1 MAEIDNPVAAEAA
14 CDPVAKAPPRTIT
27 IPILNQQPLLL
38 VIDPGAVIYVV
49 GPNGAGK
56 SALIGSLIAQV
67 ERDEFR
73 RITAHRQNW
82 TSGDGPNFAS
92 SQRANS
98 EQNVTAFNVAPER
111 RHLDH
116 DPQLFV
122 SLALAHLIN
131 AENIYHREYRPA
143 LLAAKTSAVDFEK
156 MIGSPPLHELNRL
169 LRRASLT
176 LEIVVGQDDTLRA
189 QIAPGVEIGVSRLSD
204 GERNAVFLCAEV
216 LTAPKNT
223 LLFIDEPERHLHRS
237 IINPLLRAL
246 FGARTDCAFIIAT
259 HELSLPIDSPSAQVV
274 LLQGSQWSGENVV
287 SFQADLLSEKSE
299 LPEEVRASILGSRPT
314 VLFMEGKTNGP
325 DLAIYSLLL
334 DGISAKPIGNC
345 RDVIAAV
352 SQLRN
357 ATDLHWVKPF
367 GLIDLDDRD
376 EEEVMKLAARS
387 VFAITTATVEGIY
400 YSNAAMT
407 AVVAGANQ
415 MVDQARLKAIGVLA
429 SADTMEMMCRRRVVG
444 EARRHLLGSL
454 LTDTNFDDNFTV
466 EVPLGEMLAK
476 ENARYQALIGN
487 RDLESLMQRYA
498 LKKTSCFQ
506 ILANTLGFANRKDYE
521 GAVLDAIQENATL
534 KDSLLAL
541 LGALPSAL
549 ASSGVDAKTSGGR

>member
-1 MAEIDNPVAAEAA
+1 MAETDNAAAAEAA
-14 CDPVAKAPPRTIT
+14 GDRVAKAPPRTIT
-27 IPILNQQPLLL
+27 IPILDQQPIPL
-38 VIDPGAVIYVV
+38 VIDPGAVIYIV

-56 SALIGSLIAQV
+56 SALIGGLIAQV
-67 ERDEFR
+67 GRDEFR

-98 EQNVTAFNVAPER
+98 ENSVTNYNVAPER

-122 SLALAHLIN
+122 SLALARLIN
-131 AENIYHREYRPA
+131 AENTYHREYRPA
-143 LLAAKTSAVDFEK
+143 LLAAKTSAEDFEK
-156 MIGSPPLHELNRL
+156 TRGSPPLHELNRL

-237 IINPLLRAL
+237 IVNPLLRAL

-259 HELSLPIDSPSAQVV
+259 HELALPIDSPSAQVV
-274 LLQGSQWSGENVV
+274 LLQGSQWSGERVV
-287 SFQADLLSEKSE
+287 SFQADLLGEKSE
-299 LPEEVRASILGSRPT
+299 LPEKVRASILGSRPT
-314 VLFMEGKTNGP
+314 VLFMEGKSNGP

-334 DGISAKPIGNC
+334 DGISTKPIGGC

-352 SQLRN
+352 SQLQH
-357 ATDLHWVKPF
+357 ATDLHWVKPY

-376 EEEVMKLAARS
+376 DEEVKKLAARS

-400 YSNAAMT
+400 YSNEAMA
-407 AVVAGANQ
+407 AVVAGENQ
-415 MVDQARLKAIGVLA
+415 LVDQARLKAIGILA
-429 SADTMEMMCRRRVVG
+429 SVDTKEMMCRRRVVG
-444 EARRHLLGSL
+444 EARRQILGSL
-454 LTDTNFDDNFTV
+454 LADTNFDGNFTV
-466 EVPLGEMLAK
+466 KVLLGDMLAK
-476 ENARYQALIGN
+476 EKARYQSLIDN
-487 RDLESLMQRYA
+487 RDLESLMRRYA

-506 ILANTLGFANRKDYE
+506 VLATTLGFANRKDYE
-521 GAVLDAIQENATL
+521 GAVLDAIQESATL
-534 KDSLLAL
+534 KDSLSGL
-541 LGALPSAL
+541 LGSLPIAL
-549 ASSGVDAKTSGGR
+549 ASSSVDAAT